1 MPEQTV
7 PPRLEIFGL
16 TGIPEVKPGDPL
28 GALIAE
34 SAERQGTPPA
44 GWGRAG
50 RDPEDSLEVGGQG
63 RGPPRRDA
71 LAIRS

>member
-1 MPEQTV
+1 MPEQTA

-34 SAERQGTPPA
+34 SAERQGTPLRDGDA
-44 GWGRAG
+44 LVVTQKIVSKSEGRVVDL
-50 RDPEDSLEVGGQG
+50 RDV
-63 RGPPRRDA
+63 DA